1 VKPTTRDRLVL
12 PILLPVGIL
21 VVIALALWGFSR
33 ILLDV
38 HGAGA
43 TTVAL
48 VVAGGIVVIAAIAAA
63 RPQVRGS
70 TIAAMAGATAGIA
83 MLAGG
88 IALAVIVGGEEEGGE
103 GPGPGGVVALVAQD
117 IAFDPTTLAVPAEQ
131 PFTIAFDNRDAGIQ
145 HNVQIFD
152 NAEHSGTALLDGE
165 LITGPAQVDYP
176 VEPLAAGTYY
186 FLCVVHPNMT
196 GEIDAAEGGGEGGGG
211 GEGAGAV
218 PVSAL
223 NVAFDTDSIALPA
236 DAPSTI
242 AFDNQD
248 AGVQHNISIY
258 STPELAEL
266 LFQGELVTGPDSI
279 DYAVPP
285 LPAGEY
291 YFHCDVHPNMNGAVV
306 VDGAEGEEPTG
317 EGPEPTGG
325 G

>member
-1 VKPTTRDRLVL
+1 VRPTTRDRLVL
-12 PILLPVGIL
+12 PILLPLGIL
-21 VVIALALWGFSR
+21 AVVALALWGFSR
-33 ILLDV
+33 VLLGV
-38 HGAGA
+38 HGTPA

-48 VVAGGIVVIAAIAAA
+48 IVAGGIVVVAALASA

-88 IALAVIVGGEEEGGE
+88 IALAVVVGGEEEGPE
-103 GPGPGGVVALVAQD
+103 GPGPGPGATVALVAQD
-117 IAFDPTTLAVPAEQ
+117 IAFDPTDLSVPADQ

-152 NAEHSGTALLDGE
+152 NEEHSGTPLFDGE
-165 LITGPAQVDYP
+165 LVTGPVTVDYP
-176 VEPLAAGTYY
+176 VDPLAAGSYY
-186 FLCVVHPNMT
+186 FLCVVHPTMT
-196 GEIDAAEGGGEGGGG
+196 GQIEAAGGGG
-211 GEGAGAV
+211 GPGPGAAV
-218 PVSAL
+218 PVTAL

-236 DAPSTI
+236 DAPSAI

-258 STPELAEL
+258 SNADLAEQ
-266 LFQGELVTGPDSI
+266 LFQGELVTGPDTI
-279 DYAVPP
+279 EYPIPP

-291 YFHCDVHPNMNGAVV
+291 YFQCDVHPNMNGSVV
-306 VDGAEGEEPTG
+306 ADQGG
-317 EGPEPTGG
+317 GPEPTGG